1 MTVLA
6 LMDYETNAVRIWM
19 RTVMDKREWSA
30 NKWATLAGTSATNI
44 TRFLNGTSK
53 FCPSARTIGKLAR
66 VAGSQPSLSQ
76 IPIATMESR
85 SVDFYQLDGEY
96 IGQMAFFN
104 IQGDNIKAYQS
115 NFSNTR
121 EAIRIGDVLVTRKE
135 KKYTEKHLLLVEI
148 KDPDAWPG
156 VGDLVTGRY
165 AVGYLSGKNFSCFD
179 GTYNRVLVPR
189 SEIICMGRVI
199 RITKNLDDT
208 PIVDD

>member
-19 RTVMDKREWSA
+19 RTVMDSREWSA

-44 TRFLNGTSK
+44 TRFLNGSSK

-121 EAIRIGDVLVTRKE
+121 EAIRIGDVLVIRKE
-135 KKYTEKHLLLVEI
+135 KKYTQSHLLLIEI

-156 VGDLVTGRY
+156 VGDPPTGRY

-179 GTYNRVLVPR
+179 SAYNRVLIPWT
-189 SEIICMGRVI
+189 EIKCMGRVI
-199 RITKNLDDT
+199 RISKNLDDT
-208 PIVDD
+208 PIVGD

>member
-1 MTVLA
+1 
-6 LMDYETNAVRIWM
+6 MDS
-19 RTVMDKREWSA
+19 REWSA

-44 TRFLNGTSK
+44 TRFLNGSSK

-121 EAIRIGDVLVTRKE
+121 EAIRIGDVLVIRKE
-135 KKYTEKHLLLVEI
+135 KKYTQSHLLLIEI

-156 VGDLVTGRY
+156 VGDPPTGRY

-179 GTYNRVLVPR
+179 SAYNRVLIPWT
-189 SEIICMGRVI
+189 EIKCMGRVI
-199 RITKNLDDT
+199 RISKNLDDT
-208 PIVDD
+208 PIVGD